1 MLAEL
6 RGSEH
11 ARGDPRRGELRP
23 IRRDWTRSSV
33 TGTAPLKHVWRAR
46 IVAAVEQIR
55 HSRLDN
61 RARTARLAG
70 PIPTSSSVKTVRCN
84 GTIGAGGV
92 DMIAVLTACPS
103 CDGRWLFVVFTSGGP
118 IVISWSCVRVR
129 RIERRLREPLL
140 NLNPA
145 VG

>member
-61 RARTARLAG
+61 RARTARPNPNFQFSKNRSLQ
-70 PIPTSSSVKTVRCN
+70 RDN
-84 GTIGAGGV
+84 
-92 DMIAVLTACPS
+92 
-103 CDGRWLFVVFTSGGP
+103 W
-118 IVISWSCVRVR
+118 SWWS
-129 RIERRLREPLL
+129 
-140 NLNPA
+140 
-145 VG
+145 